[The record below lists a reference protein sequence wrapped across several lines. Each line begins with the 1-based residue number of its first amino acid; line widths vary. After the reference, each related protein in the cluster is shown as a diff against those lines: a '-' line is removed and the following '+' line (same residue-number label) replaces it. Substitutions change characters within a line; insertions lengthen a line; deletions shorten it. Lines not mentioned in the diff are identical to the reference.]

1 MFVLAFGAIII
12 IKCSYQAPEQ
22 CYMDTCTLYLGTAG
36 WSRNG
41 HQVRFEFA
49 LGIRNCDCKRIASNC
64 LFLNLEAILGGGVGE
79 RVTSLTEGRVRSR
92 IREAEVGV
100 LVAPERARNFR
111 KQHLV
116 S

>member
-1 MFVLAFGAIII
+1 
-12 IKCSYQAPEQ
+12 
-22 CYMDTCTLYLGTAG
+22 MDTCTLCLGTAG

-41 HQVRFEFA
+41 HQVQFEFA

-92 IREAEVGV
+92 IREAEWESLWLQKERGTSGSNTLFPESVQLLV
-100 LVAPERARNFR
+100 LVQWEAQSLPSFC
-111 KQHLV
+111 H
-116 S
+116 

>member
-1 MFVLAFGAIII
+1 
-12 IKCSYQAPEQ
+12 
-22 CYMDTCTLYLGTAG
+22 MDTCTLYLGTAG

-92 IREAEVGV
+92 IREAEWESLWLQKERGTSRSNTLFPESVQLLV
-100 LVAPERARNFR
+100 LVQWEAQSLPSFC
-111 KQHLV
+111 H
-116 S
+116 